1 MSINYSNGFD
11 NFDMVLFINLDHR
24 KDRLIHITSE
34 LNKTNINKKKIYRIP
49 GIYNKKFG
57 AIGCSK
63 SHILALK
70 FFLNSSESNKTC
82 LILEDDFEF
91 TQPQNI
97 INDLLNKVFNSDIK
111 DFDVLMLSS
120 NTVYEYKIDDAP
132 FVTKI
137 VDAQTTSGYVVGRN
151 FAQVLLNNYEEGVIL
166 LEQFGKPIPKY
177 CIDIY
182 CKSLQPL
189 SKWYCINPKIGKQ
202 LNSFSDVENRRV
214 NYGV

>member
-70 FFLNSSESNKTC
+70 FFLNWSESNKTC

-91 TQPQNI
+91 TQSQDI
-97 INDLLNKVFNSDIK
+97 VNDLINKVFNSDINK
-111 DFDVLMLSS
+111 FDVLMLAS
-120 NTVYEYKIDDAP
+120 NTVYQYGVDNIP

-137 VDAQTTSGYVVGRN
+137 IDAQTLSGYVVSRK
-151 FAQVLLNNYEEGVIL
+151 FAPIL
-166 LEQFGKPIPKY
+166 LQNFKQGVELLEPFGKPVGSF
-177 CIDIY
+177 CVDMF
-182 CKSLQPL
+182 CKKLQPIYN
-189 SKWYCINPKIGKQ
+189 WYCICPKIGKQ
-202 LNSFSDVENRRV
+202 SESYSDIENRRV